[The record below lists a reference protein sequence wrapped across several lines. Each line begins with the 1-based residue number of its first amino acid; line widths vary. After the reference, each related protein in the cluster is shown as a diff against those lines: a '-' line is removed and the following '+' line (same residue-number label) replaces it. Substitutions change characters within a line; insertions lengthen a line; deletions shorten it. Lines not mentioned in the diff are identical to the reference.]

1 MSSQSQLQEE
11 QITTKMVAD
20 FLRNHPEFFVE
31 QPDLLADF
39 RIPHPTGS
47 AVSLIERQVSVL
59 RDQNAR
65 LKRKL
70 MDLVQVGEDNGR
82 LTDRIHQLAL
92 ALLESNTLGDVV
104 NVLHEHLQNHF
115 SADVF
120 SIHLKNLSEAAT
132 HKGPVQAIHSNDPI
146 LKGHEKAFK
155 ECRPVCG
162 SLNEAQKQHVFG
174 HSDVKVQSVAVVPLA
189 KDRLTGY
196 LGLGSRN
203 PDQFHGSKDTL
214 FLRYLGRLV
223 SHALLRVQ
231 QTTAPSQ

>member
-11 QITTKMVAD
+11 QITAKMVAD
-20 FLRNHPEFFVE
+20 FLRDHPEFFVE
-31 QPDLLADF
+31 QSDLLADF

-92 ALLESNTLGDVV
+92 ALLETNTLDDVV
-104 NVLHEHLQNHF
+104 SVLHEHLQSYF
-115 SADVF
+115 SADAF
-120 SIHLKNLSEAAT
+120 SIHLKDLPEETT
-132 HKGPVQAIHSNDPI
+132 HKGPVQTMHPKDPI
-146 LKGHEKAFK
+146 LKGYEKAFA
-155 ECRPVCG
+155 ENRPVCG
-162 SLNEAQKQHVFG
+162 SLNEEQIRHMFG
-174 HSDVKVQSVAVVPLA
+174 NDITVQSVAVVPLT
-189 KDRLTGY
+189 KDKLCGY

-203 PDQFHGSKDTL
+203 SDQFHGSKDTL
-214 FLRYLGRLV
+214 FLRYLGGLV

-231 QTTAPSQ
+231 QVTAPSQ

>member
-1 MSSQSQLQEE
+1 
-11 QITTKMVAD
+11 MVAD
-20 FLRNHPEFFVE
+20 FLRNHPEFFIE
-31 QPDLLADF
+31 QSDLLADF

-70 MDLVQVGEDNGR
+70 MDLVQVGEDNER

-92 ALLESNTLGDVV
+92 ALLESNTLDDVV

-120 SIHLKNLSEAAT
+120 SIYLKNLPEEASHQRSVRAM
-132 HKGPVQAIHSNDPI
+132 HSNDPM
-146 LKGHEKAFK
+146 LKGYEKAF
-155 ECRPVCG
+155 EEHRPVCG
-162 SLNEAQKQHVFG
+162 SLNEEQIQHMFG
-174 HSDVKVQSVAVVPLA
+174 HCDVKVQSVAVVPLA
-189 KDRLTGY
+189 KDGLAGY

-231 QTTAPSQ
+231 QVTTPSE